1 MVCFLVFVG
10 FTQVYANIRSFGVWG
25 FVFLLFA
32 TPLVSFVLWFA
43 RMRLHESQMARM
55 DTSGAIDTNMRGG
68 AKPDSITKTVKEKV
82 YVSTDD

>member
-10 FTQVYANIRSFGVWG
+10 STQVYANIRSFGLPG
-25 FVFLLFA
+25 FAFLLFV
-32 TPLVSFVLWFA
+32 TPLVSFLLWFA
-43 RMRLHESQMARM
+43 RIRLHERQIAHM
-55 DTSGAIDTNMRGG
+55 DTSGAIDTSMGGG